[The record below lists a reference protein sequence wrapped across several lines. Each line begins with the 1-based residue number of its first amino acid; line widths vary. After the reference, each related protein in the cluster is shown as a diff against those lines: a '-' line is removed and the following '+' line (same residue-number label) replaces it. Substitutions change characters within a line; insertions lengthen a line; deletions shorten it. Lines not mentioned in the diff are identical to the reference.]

1 MIRRNVTYALEIE
14 GRLFVVENVPASVCE
29 ETGEQYFSSE
39 TEERLRQLIWENRE
53 PDRVIEVP
61 VFEFASF

>member
-1 MIRRNVTYALEIE
+1 MIRRNVTYALKIE
-14 GRLFVVENVPASVCE
+14 GRLVVVENVSASVCE

-39 TEERLRQLIWENRE
+39 KEERLRQLIWENRE
-53 PDRVIEVP
+53 PDRVIEVL

>member
-1 MIRRNVTYALEIE
+1 MVSRNVTYTLKIE

>member
-29 ETGEQYFSSE
+29 ETEEQYSHP
-39 TEERLRQLIWENRE
+39 RRRN
-53 PDRVIEVP
+53 VCGN
-61 VFEFASF
+61 